1 MITRLQKAASVLF
14 CSFVTASSAV
24 AAPGL
29 GAASIDSN
37 GHFIAGLPE
46 SKESTDEPNS
56 KPAEP
61 GAKDSPKKVAPEA
74 VERDLSSGWVSS
86 TKAYNLAAPPDA
98 KFKELESTR
107 LELES
112 GTILI
117 EALKPTTVVTPMSE
131 FQLKPKSL
139 VLIRVCNGTDRA
151 LALLENAAVTTNKR
165 STEVR
170 FGEQV
175 LVTERAP
182 GPAEMVGEER
192 IGIRQI
198 RQHPLGHDR
207 YISIMEFSLVQAT
220 ERIPIVSQVIH
231 SGHAHDKALKQRLL
245 KAAAVLNMVT
255 SRHGGYSA
263 AH

>member
-1 MITRLQKAASVLF
+1 MIPRLQKAASVLI
-14 CSFVTASSAV
+14 CAFVASSSAV

-29 GAASIDSN
+29 SAASIDSN
-37 GHFIAGLPE
+37 GNFIAGLPE
-46 SKESTDEPNS
+46 SKESES
-56 KPAEP
+56 KSEAKPAES
-61 GAKDSPKKVAPEA
+61 APKAVAPEA
-74 VERDLSSGWVSS
+74 VERELSAGWTSS
-86 TKAYNLAAPPDA
+86 TKSYNLAAPADA
-98 KFKELESTR
+98 KFKEVSPAR

-112 GTILI
+112 GTVLI
-117 EALKPTTVVTPMSE
+117 EALKPTTVVTPLSE
-131 FQLKPKSL
+131 LELKPKSL
-139 VLIRVCNGTDRA
+139 VLVRASHGADRA
-151 LALLENAAVTTNKR
+151 LALLENAEVTASKR

-182 GPAEMVGEER
+182 SHAELVGEEQ

-198 RQHPLGHDR
+198 RQHPIGNDR

-220 ERIPIVSQVIH
+220 ERIPIVSKVIH